1 MHAIEQYSRE
11 EWDQIWCESDGY
23 VCGLL
28 AGESPAQPR
37 SRRAILLGAQLT
49 AISPLMA
56 QTGRVRIRVTDR
68 TGSAITT
75 AEASL
80 LGGDGKPV
88 RTADANDAGEIAFT
102 ALPLGDSR
110 FAVIAQGFSM
120 RPVTVTVRNG
130 DELKIE
136 AILDVG
142 TVGGAATIEP
152 VSVALDAPAPALSA
166 PVPAAKRT
174 KRRRWLIFR

>member
-1 MHAIEQYSRE
+1 
-11 EWDQIWCESDGY
+11 
-23 VCGLL
+23 V
-28 AGESPAQPR
+28 
-37 SRRAILLGAQLT
+37 GALLT

-68 TGSAITT
+68 TGSVITT

-80 LGGDGKPV
+80 LGSDGKPV
-88 RTADANDAGEIAFT
+88 RTVNANNAGEIAFM

-110 FAVIAQGFSM
+110 LAVIAPGFSM

-136 AILDVG
+136 AMLEVG
-142 TVGGAATIEP
+142 TVGGAVTIEP
-152 VSVALDAPAPALSA
+152 VSAELDAPAPALST
-166 PVPAAKRT
+166 PVPAAKRA